1 MKIRYK
7 NKVYKVNVKDFLII
21 IIYQLMLI
29 IKRIVRYILRA
40 LQTFKPLMLI
50 LLFSIIYMLIIYFIG
65 KFNNEYVGFG
75 DVLWDFK
82 EYFLST
88 IIIAFLIDFSARERE
103 RHNNLIAQYYVM
115 CDVTYAS
122 NNILNI
128 LLKFIGCTYQE
139 NILLTQEK
147 WENYVEYL
155 SGFKVSTTINFNQ
168 SKMNELKKEV
178 SNLNKLLQKVIEN
191 IKQNK
196 YIISA
201 FDLQTGPDRCVS
213 IMEEL
218 NGIMNNIND
227 NIEPKQLKKNI
238 EELSEQLLFICGL
251 LRRPWRWDYTCNQ
264 KIRKILLKYANDE
277 DFEIKKWF

>member
-1 MKIRYK
+1 MKVRYK

-40 LQTFKPLMLI
+40 LQTFKPLILI

-147 WENYVEYL
+147 WEKFVEYL
-155 SGFKVSTTINFNQ
+155 SDFKVSTTIDFNQ

-178 SNLNKLLQKVIEN
+178 KNLNKLLQKVTEN

-201 FDLQTGPDRCVS
+201 FDLQTGPERCIS
-213 IMEEL
+213 IIEEL
-218 NGIMNNIND
+218 NGIMNNTK
-227 NIEPKQLKKNI
+227 EPKQLKKNI

-264 KIRKILLKYANDE
+264 KIREVLLKYANDE